1 MSSTSSPLP
10 SALSGALR
18 ALADAQRRVPL
29 VVPAAPEPGSVEAV
43 RAWLAIARPVVQ
55 SAVKHA
61 KLEEA
66 GLQARIAAPAN
77 AKDDEAAWR
86 ALDAACAQVE
96 RELLSPPS
104 LQARL
109 TEGRRSMMPRVEKV
123 ISEHLRT
130 SIEGTGGKLRA
141 SVDAAGIAH
150 LQAELPRW
158 VSAWSEYSFAW
169 IEHDL
174 SRTLHVLWTARGP
187 ALPVPAPT
195 FAPLR
200 PVAVDKAIELPAIDL
215 ERDEAGLG
223 AGALRHGRAVLY
235 SVLGLLGLFGVSRSG
250 GGEGIDPTHLKIAMA
265 LMAIA
270 AGGFG
275 YMQARIEREKER
287 ERLRDQARQKADQAT
302 RDVLRVWLDRSAD
315 KLAAAA
321 NEQLLARRDAFV
333 AWHRATVAPAEQRR
347 AEALRRLTADAE
359 AARAAQGGA
368 RDALRDLERALK
380 ALDDLLAH
388 LV

>member
-18 ALADAQRRVPL
+18 ALADAQRRLPL
-29 VVPAAPEPGSVEAV
+29 AIPAAPEPQSVEAV
-43 RAWLAIARPVVQ
+43 RAWLAVARPVVK
-55 SAVKHA
+55 SALKHA

-77 AKDDEAAWR
+77 AKDDEAGWK

-141 SVDAAGIAH
+141 SVDAEGIAH

-187 ALPVPAPT
+187 ALPVPAPS

-200 PVAVDKAIELPAIDL
+200 PVAVDKAIELPAIEL

-250 GGEGIDPTHLKIAMA
+250 GEGIDPTHLKLAMVV
-265 LMAIA
+265 MAIA
-270 AGGFG
+270 AAGFG

-333 AWHRATVAPAEQRR
+333 AWHKATVAPAEQRR
-347 AEALRRLTADAE
+347 AEEVRRLTADAE
-359 AARAAQGGA
+359 AARAAQGPA
-368 RDALRDLERALK
+368 RDKLRDLERALK
-380 ALDDLLAH
+380 ALDDVAALCS
-388 LV
+388 